1 MTKDYDKLFPMPP
14 VFPPKGHPRVYFTKA
29 DIPRILENMKKPQNA
44 AAKRVHENNTAYD
57 GGVKFGDAYQ
67 GTNFDSEMMAIIE
80 SLALAYA
87 LGGGEQYGQR
97 AAELMRA
104 CVNGIYFSV
113 DGYSYN
119 TIGQTVFTIAEVYD
133 WCYDLLSA
141 VDREAFYNKTI
152 ELAAMLEVG
161 WPPVKQRAVVG
172 HGPEGQVLRDLM
184 CAGIAMYDEY
194 PDIYTLVA
202 GRFFSEFIEPRKL
215 MYRAHHFSQGSHYT
229 HYRVQWEALS
239 TWIMD
244 KVGVPNVYG
253 DDQQFAMYW
262 GLYAR
267 RPDGAILRD
276 GDDNNDRNMVKG
288 QFYTEYVRPMLHIAN
303 YYHDPYLKWE
313 AMRQLPGME
322 PHTPKANQT
331 ISSAEIL
338 LLNDPDFVGKSV
350 AELPLTKY
358 FPSPKGAVIART
370 GWEEGIDASTVVA
383 EMKVNEWWFTNHQH
397 LDAGAFQ
404 IYYKGLLASD
414 AGYYQAC
421 VDKIFSDGNN
431 GSTGYGSQHDIN
443 YNKRTIAH
451 NCMLV
456 FDPEEQFYYSTKR
469 ADNDGGQKLIGDA
482 EEPNLLEDLLG
493 NPSLKICDILGH
505 EFGPDEK
512 TPDYTY
518 LSGDLTRA
526 YSDKVTS
533 YTRSF
538 LFWNLK
544 DQTHPAALIVFDRIA
559 SADKNFK
566 KTWLLHGLYEPELS
580 ENRIVYKNTAH
591 GANGKLTADV
601 LLPHKGDTVLSKV
614 EGAVVN
620 GTDYYAAI
628 TPGRFNEGGGWRA
641 ELSPKTARKEDL
653 FLNVLQVGDAV
664 PDTPPLPVE
673 LIETDTAAGAVIA
686 DRAAIFAKHRAGFGE
701 WIQFELKKE
710 ASYKIAIAGVK
721 PGSWEIVCGSKT
733 QKAAAVADG
742 GLLFFTGGSGMY
754 EIRYIGE

>member
-1 MTKDYDKLFPMPP
+1 MTKDYDMLYPAPP

-29 DIPRILENMKKPQNA
+29 DIPRILENREKPQNA
-44 AAKRVHENNTAYD
+44 AAKRVHERNIAYD

-67 GTNFDSEMMAIIE
+67 GTNFDSEMMTIIE
-80 SLALAYA
+80 SLALEYA

-97 AAELMRA
+97 AVELMRA

-141 VDREAFYNKTI
+141 ADMEAFYNKTI

-229 HYRVQWEALS
+229 YYRVQWEALS
-239 TWIMD
+239 TWVMD
-244 KVGVPNVYG
+244 KIGVPNVYG
-253 DDQQFAMYW
+253 DNQQYVMYW

-338 LLNDPDFVGKSV
+338 LLNDPDFEGKSV

-370 GWEEGIDASTVVA
+370 GWEEGTDASTVVA

-443 YNKRTIAH
+443 YNKRTAAH
-451 NCMLV
+451 NTMLV
-456 FDPEEQFYYSTKR
+456 FDPEEQFQYSTKR
-469 ADNDGGQKLIGDA
+469 VDNDGGQRLIGDA

-493 NPSLKICDILGH
+493 NPALKICDILGH
-505 EFGPDEK
+505 EFGPDET

-533 YTRSF
+533 YSRSF

-544 DQTHPAALIVFDRIA
+544 DETHPAALVVFDRIA
-559 SADKNFK
+559 SSDKNFK

-601 LLPHKGDTVLSKV
+601 LLPHKGDTVLNKV

-620 GTDYYAAI
+620 GTDYYATI

-664 PDTPPLPVE
+664 PDVPPLPVE
-673 LIETDTAAGAVIA
+673 LIETDAVAGAVIA
-686 DRAAIFAKHRAGFGE
+686 DRVSIFAKHRAGFGE
-701 WIQFELKKE
+701 WIRFELKKE
-710 ASYKIAIAGVK
+710 ANYKIAVAGVK
-721 PGSWEIVCGSKT
+721 PGGWEVNCGGKT
-733 QKAAAVADG
+733 QKAAASVDG

>member
-276 GDDNNDRNMVKG
+276 GR
-288 QFYTEYVRPMLHIAN
+288 
-303 YYHDPYLKWE
+303 
-313 AMRQLPGME
+313 RQ
-322 PHTPKANQT
+322 
-331 ISSAEIL
+331 
-338 LLNDPDFVGKSV
+338 
-350 AELPLTKY
+350 
-358 FPSPKGAVIART
+358 
-370 GWEEGIDASTVVA
+370 
-383 EMKVNEWWFTNHQH
+383 
-397 LDAGAFQ
+397 
-404 IYYKGLLASD
+404 
-414 AGYYQAC
+414 
-421 VDKIFSDGNN
+421 
-431 GSTGYGSQHDIN
+431 
-443 YNKRTIAH
+443 
-451 NCMLV
+451 
-456 FDPEEQFYYSTKR
+456 
-469 ADNDGGQKLIGDA
+469 
-482 EEPNLLEDLLG
+482 
-493 NPSLKICDILGH
+493 
-505 EFGPDEK
+505 
-512 TPDYTY
+512 
-518 LSGDLTRA
+518 
-526 YSDKVTS
+526 
-533 YTRSF
+533 
-538 LFWNLK
+538 
-544 DQTHPAALIVFDRIA
+544 
-559 SADKNFK
+559 
-566 KTWLLHGLYEPELS
+566 
-580 ENRIVYKNTAH
+580 
-591 GANGKLTADV
+591 
-601 LLPHKGDTVLSKV
+601 
-614 EGAVVN
+614 
-620 GTDYYAAI
+620 
-628 TPGRFNEGGGWRA
+628 
-641 ELSPKTARKEDL
+641 
-653 FLNVLQVGDAV
+653 
-664 PDTPPLPVE
+664 
-673 LIETDTAAGAVIA
+673 
-686 DRAAIFAKHRAGFGE
+686 
-701 WIQFELKKE
+701 
-710 ASYKIAIAGVK
+710 
-721 PGSWEIVCGSKT
+721 
-733 QKAAAVADG
+733 
-742 GLLFFTGGSGMY
+742 
-754 EIRYIGE
+754 